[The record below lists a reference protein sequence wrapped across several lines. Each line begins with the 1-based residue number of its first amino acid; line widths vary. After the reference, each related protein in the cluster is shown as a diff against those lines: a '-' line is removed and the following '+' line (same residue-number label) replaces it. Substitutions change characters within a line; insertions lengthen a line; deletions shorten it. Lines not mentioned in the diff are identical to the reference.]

1 MQKECS
7 RNKKKRNDS
16 CQLMALHRIG
26 RRSLTTLG
34 TANICND
41 GRECCCPMS
50 SAPRRLEQANDA
62 HHSRQ
67 SCKMDLRTEEPSTK
81 SKYPEA
87 PPSPH
92 PRLALGSC
100 IRHDGLCRG
109 RRRSWIAEVRF
120 FYSRS
125 GFRFW
130 GLARVMDECLRDSF
144 MQLLASQSPRR
155 NRTLHLVTPPSDNR
169 SRIDGRWA

>member
-87 PPSPH
+87 HPSPH

-130 GLARVMDECLRDSF
+130 GLARVMDEMPQRLLHATPRIPKSPEKQDLAPGHTSLR
-144 MQLLASQSPRR
+144 QPKPNRR
-155 NRTLHLVTPPSDNR
+155 
-169 SRIDGRWA
+169 